1 MKFIIKDK
9 DMNFI
14 NKDTDKE
21 IQKLNDKIDEENKK
35 LSKEEKKHKIEKT
48 PYEKN
53 EKITNYVIF
62 IHYSG
67 PGAMVDGDTHIGT
80 EWFNINRYIREIS

>member
-1 MKFIIKDK
+1 MD
-9 DMNFI
+9 FI
-14 NKDTDKE
+14 NQDTDDKIKE
-21 IQKLNDKIDEENKK
+21 LDAKINDKKMP
-35 LSKEEKKHKIEKT
+35 SIERT

-53 EKITNYVIF
+53 DEITNYVIF

-80 EWFNINRYIREIS
+80 EWFNINRYIRDIS